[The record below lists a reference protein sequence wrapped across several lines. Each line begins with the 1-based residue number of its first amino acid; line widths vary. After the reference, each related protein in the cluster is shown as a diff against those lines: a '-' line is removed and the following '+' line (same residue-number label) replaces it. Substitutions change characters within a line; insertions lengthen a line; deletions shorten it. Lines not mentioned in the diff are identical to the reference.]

1 MRVYG
6 HGLTVNFLIP
16 SAFNCSNFFSPLF
29 DNCKSM
35 DLLTYLKL
43 KGLFLAHT
51 VRRFLDADII
61 ILSDIVPIGA
71 LVVASKNDAHK
82 SSYG

>member
-1 MRVYG
+1 M
-6 HGLTVNFLIP
+6 N
-16 SAFNCSNFFSPLF
+16 
-29 DNCKSM
+29 
-35 DLLTYLKL
+35 LLAYLKL

-71 LVVASKNDAHK
+71 PVVASKNDAHK